1 MYPQEDS
8 YNDILITVVDEG
20 ICNEF
25 STKGEEGSFLPKD
38 EVESSPTKEL
48 SCESQP
54 MITTFSQIEDVPRGH
69 SVSYEVRN

>member
-1 MYPQEDS
+1 MYPQEVS

-20 ICNEF
+20 NCNDS
-25 STKGEEGSFLPKD
+25 STKGSFPPKD
-38 EVESSPTKEL
+38 EVESSPMKDL

-54 MITTFSQIEDVPRGH
+54 MITTFSQIEDVPRGN